1 MGTVITETM
10 NNKTNVDM
18 KIQAADTAMIVLL
31 AAGFTS
37 WRLLPA
43 EDRVLMIKMYIIPKV
58 ISGLNCFIINQD
70 NVANLIK
77 FGNKMIRRC
86 FHMGKST
93 PIAAMHLIAGTL
105 PLNIHISE
113 DVSRES
119 ISQNIDIATGKIGL
133 KTSWTIYILK
143 ILKIHGCQNQEKLLR
158 REQ

>member
-70 NVANLIK
+70 NEANLIK
-77 FGNKMIRRC
+77 FGNKM
-86 FHMGKST
+86 
-93 PIAAMHLIAGTL
+93 IAAMHLIAGTL